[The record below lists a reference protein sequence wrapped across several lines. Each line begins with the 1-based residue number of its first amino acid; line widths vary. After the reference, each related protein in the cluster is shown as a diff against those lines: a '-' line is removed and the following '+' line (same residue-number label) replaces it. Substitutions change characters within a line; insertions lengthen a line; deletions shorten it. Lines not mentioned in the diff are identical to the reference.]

1 MRNPAPD
8 SPIITA
14 PLSRKIAAD
23 LSLTEVQEASIYC
36 GYGEQKYLITD
47 GPCVAGGEASIY
59 CGYGEQK
66 YLTTDGPC
74 VAVLR

>member
-14 PLSRKIAAD
+14 PLGRKIAVD
-23 LSLTEVQEASIYC
+23 VSPTELQ
-36 GYGEQKYLITD
+36 
-47 GPCVAGGEASIY
+47 EASIY

-66 YLTTDGPC
+66 YLTTDGPH